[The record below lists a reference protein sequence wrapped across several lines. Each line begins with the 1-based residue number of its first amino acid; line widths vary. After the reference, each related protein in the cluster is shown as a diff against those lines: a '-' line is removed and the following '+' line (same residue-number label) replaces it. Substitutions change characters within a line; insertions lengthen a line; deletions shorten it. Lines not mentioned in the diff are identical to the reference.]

1 MIELTS
7 KACGKVY
14 KIWFQFLLSRATQIL
29 CFFSCQFCGL
39 CFLGN
44 LFIQSKLPNLLESYF
59 ITQTFSRCLKV
70 VQWYSIFT
78 DNEYFLFSW
87 SAYQRAYHFIN
98 IFEKPTFGFIHSLL
112 FVHLKKFDFSST
124 FYYFLSSTLGL
135 ICTLGNGSLKWSLD
149 NRFYLFSF
157 LIWALQI

>member
-98 IFEKPTFGFIHSLL
+98 IFEKNFLFYWFPPLL
-112 FVHLKKFDFSST
+112 SKFT
-124 FYYFLSSTLGL
+124 
-135 ICTLGNGSLKWSLD
+135 LKWSLVSSLSSLSCLPTV
-149 NRFYLFSF
+149 FFGFILLLLFLF
-157 LIWALQI
+157 PVVGV